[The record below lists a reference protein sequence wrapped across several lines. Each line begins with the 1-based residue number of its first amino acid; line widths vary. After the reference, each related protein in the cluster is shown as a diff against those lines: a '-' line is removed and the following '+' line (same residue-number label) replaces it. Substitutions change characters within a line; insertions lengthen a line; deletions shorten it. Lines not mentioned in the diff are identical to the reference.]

1 MPSKSIFAY
10 AAEQL
15 EVEKL
20 EQREEQAAQTS
31 GAAVLFDEL
40 KQQQEVE
47 DAAAQQA
54 DEEGDSSLGGDS
66 DSGELGSGDA
76 PDADTDPVEEPS
88 EEEALAREEFRTVTF
103 ALESTKDDSAF
114 WSYKNMPSGGTPED
128 ALRSRFAQTT
138 AVLGTLGISLTWK
151 MASNLFRGVLYVFE
165 KLGRLAFA
173 GGKLLARYLDR
184 RKSSFQT
191 LKETIQGLNKA
202 LDLVD
207 EKSEKRDVSEL
218 VFTNEMT
225 INALKIES
233 SVDFNA
239 NIQVLHEFVKTM
251 INDLGQHIV
260 NDISAVKHLIYAG
273 SHGVASLPANV
284 MNVPMVTQRMVEWSV
299 DGYDV
304 QGEFT
309 QSYRYSATLPSN
321 VVLIAGLPVQGLEDL
336 HEITKAYNDSK
347 MLLGFDQS
355 TFKEVSSVPVMASEN
370 LRVFINELDK
380 LCDLCIAHQAVYEKV
395 QRVKSDLV
403 SNFKNMFLKLTQ
415 KTQKVSLQES
425 FVEQVYLKTMFV
437 DKIYLSTAMDIH
449 DYTAKTI
456 SSGITYVKDNLKQ
469 LA

>member
-10 AAEQL
+10 SAEML

-20 EQREEQAAQTS
+20 EQRETQAAQLG
-31 GAAVLFDEL
+31 GAEVLFDEL
-40 KQQQEVE
+40 KQKQEVE
-47 DAAAQQA
+47 DAAGEA
-54 DEEGDSSLGGDS
+54 DEEGDSVPGGDS
-66 DSGELGSGDA
+66 DLGEPGSGDA
-76 PDADTDPVEEPS
+76 ADGSADDQVEEPS
-88 EEEALAREEFRTVTF
+88 EEESLAREEFRNVSY
-103 ALESTKDDSAF
+103 ALESTQDDSAF

-128 ALRSRFAQTT
+128 AMKSRFNQAS

-151 MASNLFRGVLYVFE
+151 MASALFRGVLAVFE
-165 KLGRLAFA
+165 KLGRLVFA

-191 LKETIQGLNKA
+191 LKETIQGLSKS
-202 LDLVD
+202 LDLID
-207 EKSEKRDVSEL
+207 EKSEPRDVSENI
-218 VFTNEMT
+218 FTNEMT
-225 INALKIES
+225 INALKIEG
-233 SVDFNA
+233 SVDFTA
-239 NIQVLHEFVKTM
+239 NIQVLHDFVKTM
-251 INDLGQHIV
+251 INDLGQHMV
-260 NDISAVKHLIYAG
+260 NDISAVKHLVYAG
-273 SHGVASLPANV
+273 SHGVATLPKNV
-284 MNVPMVTQRMVEWSV
+284 MNVPMVTQRMVEGSV

-309 QSYRYSATLPSN
+309 QSYRYSQTLPSN
-321 VVLIAGLPVQGLEDL
+321 VVLIAGLPVQGLENL
-336 HEITKAYNDSK
+336 SEISKAYNDSK
-347 MLLGFDQS
+347 MILGFDQS
-355 TFKEVSSVPVMASEN
+355 TFKQVQSVPVMTSEN

-403 SNFKNMFLKLTQ
+403 SNFKNFFLSLAQ

-425 FVEQVYLKTMFV
+425 FVEQVYLKSMFV

-456 SSGITYVKDNLKQ
+456 GSGITYVKDNLRQ